1 MSYDANLAAR
11 IRDLLESEQG
21 LSERRMFGGIA
32 FLLDGNM
39 CCGVT
44 GTALMLR
51 LGKTGAGAALEQPHV
66 RPMDFT
72 GRPMSTMVY
81 VDPEGT
87 ADDEGLSDW
96 ISRAVAFVRTLPAK

>member
-1 MSYDANLAAR
+1 
-11 IRDLLESEQG
+11 
-21 LSERRMFGGIA
+21 MFGGIA
-32 FLLDGNM
+32 FLLYGNM

-51 LGKTGAGAALEQPHV
+51 LGQAGADSALDEPHV

-72 GRPMSTMVY
+72 GKPMTTMVY

-87 ADDEGLSDW
+87 ADDDELAGWVD
-96 ISRAVAFVRTLPAK
+96 RAVQFVSTLPAK

>member
-1 MSYDANLAAR
+1 
-11 IRDLLESEQG
+11 
-21 LSERRMFGGIA
+21 MFGGIA
-32 FLLDGNM
+32 FLVNGNM

-51 LGKTGAGAALEQPHV
+51 LGKAGADDALSEPHV

-72 GRPMSTMVY
+72 GKPMSTMVY

-87 ADDEGLSDW
+87 ASEEDLAYWVG
-96 ISRAVAFVRTLPAK
+96 RAVAFANSLPGK